1 MTDPFKDSINPE
13 DMLNEIIELKS
24 RVKILETMT
33 ARLLVYV
40 KSTGMSIPIK
50 NAGLDEKSV
59 IEALTP

>member
-13 DMLNEIIELKS
+13 DMLNEIIELRS
-24 RVKILETMT
+24 RVKTLETMT

-40 KSTGMSIPIK
+40 KNTG
-50 NAGLDEKSV
+50 NLECVQLAGLDEKSV